1 MFDCSAGVTAAATGT
16 VETGRLSRFRRDA
29 RAAFISLVA
38 ATFLTPALS
47 TASFA
52 QPKEVVIGVSS
63 RSFNP
68 GFSNMWIGI
77 PLGLYGDSIA
87 PRAVGTQG
95 AAENL
100 QLMLSGQVNMSTG
113 TQDVL
118 FNSAAEGR
126 PLPAIIPC
134 VYLRGLIHRVSV
146 PPESSI
152 GTYADLKGKRVGVP
166 TLAYGGVGYLKF
178 AAGHAGLSPD
188 DIHLVAVGDGQQA
201 AAALASGQVDAL
213 TNADVDVARLQ
224 SLGVPLRV
232 VAPPETMK
240 DVLSAYT
247 FTFAKPWYEANK
259 PEALELLKG
268 MIRAIIVML
277 ENPEAAVRVSYF
289 MYPEA
294 IPSGIPFDEAV
305 ANAVETIKIRAPVI
319 EREVGASSEWCD
331 FPDAAWD
338 GFAKLI
344 GVDGRVDPKEYYTD
358 ELIAQINDINEDALR
373 AWARELEAPSDQA
386 GMEAWLS
393 TLKPPL

>member
-1 MFDCSAGVTAAATGT
+1 MFDYSVNRTANADTAK
-16 VETGRLSRFRRDA
+16 VVRLSRLGRRA
-29 RAAFISLVA
+29 RTALLSLVA
-38 ATFLTPALS
+38 ATFLTPALN
-47 TASFA
+47 TASVA
-52 QPKEVVIGVSS
+52 QSKDVVIGVSS

-77 PLGLYGDSIA
+77 PLGLYGSSIT
-87 PRAVGTQG
+87 PEAVGTQG

-126 PLPAIIPC
+126 DLPVVIPC

-152 GTYADLKGKRVGVP
+152 KSYADLKGKRVGVP
-166 TLAYGGVGYLKF
+166 TLAYGGVGYLRF
-178 AAGHAGLSPD
+178 AAGHVGLSPD
-188 DIHLVAVGDGQQA
+188 DFQLVAVGDGQQA

-240 DVLSAYT
+240 GVVSAYV
-247 FTFAKPWYEANK
+247 FAFAKPWYDANK

-289 MYPEA
+289 MHPEA
-294 IPSGIPFDEAV
+294 VPAGIPFDKAV
-305 ANAVETIKIRAPVI
+305 ADAVETIKIRAPVI
-319 EREVGASSEWCD
+319 ERKVGASDKWCD
-331 FPDAAWD
+331 FPATAWD
-338 GFAKLI
+338 GFAKLV
-344 GVDGRVDPKEYYTD
+344 GVDGRMDPKKYYTD
-358 ELIAQINDINEDALR
+358 ELISQINEINESDLR
-373 AWARELEAPSDQA
+373 TWARELKVPTDQA
-386 GMEAWLS
+386 EIQAWLS
-393 TLKPPL
+393 ALKPPL